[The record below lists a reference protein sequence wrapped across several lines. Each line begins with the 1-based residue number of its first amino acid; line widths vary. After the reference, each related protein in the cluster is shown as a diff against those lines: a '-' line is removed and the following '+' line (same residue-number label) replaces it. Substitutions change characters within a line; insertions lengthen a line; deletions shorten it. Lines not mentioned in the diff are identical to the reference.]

1 MGLNLTNVKVNKAV
15 RKMSQHRDVKNDR
28 KPDIIFVEVDNLD
41 NKRAILKAKA
51 TLRSSNKYRDVY
63 VENSIPREK
72 RMLDFNNRT
81 ILRAMGKDK
90 EYRTVGGKITRLQNQ
105 TPSKYRDD
113 TIGTQ
118 QNDNFKG
125 NGGSFN
131 GNTNKRGM
139 NNGHGRGHVRGR
151 EFSARSVNAHN
162 FFDVLMEQIY
172 SIPKG
177 NSFYLCGDFNSRLG
191 SYTDFIQGID
201 QLSERNITDFTTNS
215 YGEIFSEF
223 LSTVNCCVLNGR
235 YPIHDDYTYV
245 STKGL
250 SVVDYCVVPYESL
263 CHYKNFKVIRASVLC
278 NKSAQPGSFRANHI
292 PDHSV
297 LCWEFETNF
306 DNINEICSI
315 DLSHSAQNSLKQ
327 QNNTYVSYDVK
338 NIPSDW
344 MTNNDILDK
353 INMCID
359 NIQCSKGR
367 QFEVDKLY
375 NNFVEIL
382 HSEMN
387 DKLETKVKVL
397 NSTNNRKRRIKKPW
411 WNDKLTNKWNI
422 VCTAERDYVTCKQG
436 SLKQQ
441 LRKDFVDKRKDF
453 DKLTQKYKRQY
464 WYRCQEEL
472 VNFSDNDTNQFWRR
486 IGQIG
491 IGNERQMR
499 IPNEVTLD
507 DGTISNNLE
516 TVLSKWKNS
525 FHSLLNPNV
534 NADYNKVDNCILK
547 ENIIC
552 IDLDKEITID
562 EIFEDR

>member
-1 MGLNLTNVKVNKAV
+1 MLKVTIENDSEDGILWVKFTNMEN
-15 RKMSQHRDVKNDR
+15 
-28 KPDIIFVEVDNLD
+28 
-41 NKRAILKAKA
+41 
-51 TLRSSNKYRDVY
+51 SSNMFYVSVVY
-63 VENSIPREK
+63 LP
-72 RMLDFNNRT
+72 
-81 ILRAMGKDK
+81 
-90 EYRTVGGKITRLQNQ
+90 
-105 TPSKYRDD
+105 P
-113 TIGTQ
+113 
-118 QNDNFKG
+118 
-125 NGGSFN
+125 
-131 GNTNKRGM
+131 
-139 NNGHGRGHVRGR
+139 

-191 SYTDFIQGID
+191 NYTDFIQGID

-215 YGEIFSEF
+215 NGEIFSEF

-235 YPIHDDYTYV
+235 YPIHDDFTYV

-263 CHYKNFKVIRASVLC
+263 CHYKNFKVISVLC

-315 DLSHSAQNSLKQ
+315 DLSHSAHNSLNQ
-327 QNNTYVSYDVK
+327 QNNTYVLYDVK

-422 VCTAERDYVTCKQG
+422 VCTAERDYVTCKHG

-516 TVLSKWKNS
+516 TVLNKWKSS

-534 NADYNKVDNCILK
+534 NATDYNKVENCILK

-562 EIFEDR
+562 EVHKVVMNAKNCKSAGIDLIQAEFCKNISIISILHKLFNLCFSSGNVPKYVE

>member
-1 MGLNLTNVKVNKAV
+1 
-15 RKMSQHRDVKNDR
+15 
-28 KPDIIFVEVDNLD
+28 
-41 NKRAILKAKA
+41 
-51 TLRSSNKYRDVY
+51 
-63 VENSIPREK
+63 
-72 RMLDFNNRT
+72 
-81 ILRAMGKDK
+81 
-90 EYRTVGGKITRLQNQ
+90 
-105 TPSKYRDD
+105 
-113 TIGTQ
+113 
-118 QNDNFKG
+118 
-125 NGGSFN
+125 
-131 GNTNKRGM
+131 
-139 NNGHGRGHVRGR
+139 
-151 EFSARSVNAHN
+151 
-162 FFDVLMEQIY
+162 MEQIY

-191 SYTDFIQGID
+191 NYTDFIQGID

-315 DLSHSAQNSLKQ
+315 DLSHSAHNSLNQ

-516 TVLSKWKNS
+516 TVLNKWKSS

-534 NADYNKVDNCILK
+534 DATDYNKVENCILK

-562 EIFEDR
+562 EVHKVVMNAKNCKSAGIDLIQAEFCKYTCYNHMGTSVVDYLLASDSLMQNILYFNVSTFNPTLSDCHCKLSWKILSHHFLDIIPQPNSKVMGSKFKWQENSPQAFQSALQDKDSKNLISHFDTSSDINELAVKLNEILLTASV

>member
-1 MGLNLTNVKVNKAV
+1 MRSKLWAFN
-15 RKMSQHRDVKNDR
+15 
-28 KPDIIFVEVDNLD
+28 
-41 NKRAILKAKA
+41 
-51 TLRSSNKYRDVY
+51 TL
-63 VENSIPREK
+63 
-72 RMLDFNNRT
+72 
-81 ILRAMGKDK
+81 G
-90 EYRTVGGKITRLQNQ
+90 
-105 TPSKYRDD
+105 
-113 TIGTQ
+113 
-118 QNDNFKG
+118 
-125 NGGSFN
+125 
-131 GNTNKRGM
+131 
-139 NNGHGRGHVRGR
+139 
-151 EFSARSVNAHN
+151 AR
-162 FFDVLMEQIY
+162 
-172 SIPKG
+172 
-177 NSFYLCGDFNSRLG
+177 
-191 SYTDFIQGID
+191 
-201 QLSERNITDFTTNS
+201 
-215 YGEIFSEF
+215 
-223 LSTVNCCVLNGR
+223 
-235 YPIHDDYTYV
+235 
-245 STKGL
+245 L

-562 EIFEDR
+562 EVHKVVMNAKNCKSAGIDLIQAEDHQSVSPTRLQGSSTFNSLSSPTRLLILLDHIANLQGSSVC

>member
-1 MGLNLTNVKVNKAV
+1 MTIVV
-15 RKMSQHRDVKNDR
+15 RNSHYSTLSVGMAAIAEPKSMTRAKQWSDE
-28 KPDIIFVEVDNLD
+28 VEEAYRFQL
-41 NKRAILKAKA
+41 AG
-51 TLRSSNKYRDVY
+51 YRDAIEYQIIQKKDIDRWPHNGY
-63 VENSIPREK
+63 VKKLQR
-72 RMLDFNNRT
+72 
-81 ILRAMGKDK
+81 KD
-90 EYRTVGGKITRLQNQ
+90 G
-105 TPSKYRDD
+105 
-113 TIGTQ
+113 
-118 QNDNFKG
+118 
-125 NGGSFN
+125 
-131 GNTNKRGM
+131 
-139 NNGHGRGHVRGR
+139 
-151 EFSARSVNAHN
+151 
-162 FFDVLMEQIY
+162 
-172 SIPKG
+172 
-177 NSFYLCGDFNSRLG
+177 C
-191 SYTDFIQGID
+191 
-201 QLSERNITDFTTNS
+201 
-215 YGEIFSEF
+215 
-223 LSTVNCCVLNGR
+223 
-235 YPIHDDYTYV
+235 
-245 STKGL
+245 L

-263 CHYKNFKVIRASVLC
+263 CHYNNFKVIRASVLC

-315 DLSHSAQNSLKQ
+315 DLSHSAHNSVKQ

-338 NIPSDW
+338 NIPNDW

-422 VCTAERDYVTCKQG
+422 VCTAKRDYVTCKQG

-516 TVLSKWKNS
+516 TVLNKWKSS

-534 NADYNKVDNCILK
+534 DATDYNKVENCILK

-562 EIFEDR
+562 EVHKVVMNAKNFLVMYQIYGIREL